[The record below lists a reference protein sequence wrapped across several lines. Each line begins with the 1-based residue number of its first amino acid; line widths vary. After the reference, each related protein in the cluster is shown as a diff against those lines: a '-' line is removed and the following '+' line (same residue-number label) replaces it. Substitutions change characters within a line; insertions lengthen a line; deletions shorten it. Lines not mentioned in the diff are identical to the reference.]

1 MSSRRFVHRA
11 NFLVMMVFLILGYI
25 VFRMFVLQV
34 VEGNEY
40 REKANMVRFRMEDL
54 LPARGQI
61 LDRNGEVLARDT
73 EAISVYCVPRM
84 IENPESAAQKVAP
97 LLGLSLE
104 EIREKF
110 ESRKSFVWLKRQ
122 VPLHLKEDLEKDKL
136 VGIEWNKENKRYY
149 PHSPHLSHILGFV
162 GIDHQGLEGLEFTLN
177 EELTGKMGY
186 MTFERDG
193 TGKEIPGSLVY
204 LNPQSGHNVIL
215 TIDRTIQF
223 YIEKAL
229 DEAIGRTK
237 AKAGVVVVNDPR
249 TGDILAMAS
258 RPSYDNNLFN
268 DYLPETWRNLAVSM
282 VFEPGST
289 VKPLIMASALQENK
303 VYLGESFYC
312 GGSIMVYNHRVR
324 DIKSHGQETLEDI
337 IINSC
342 NVGTIQIAQRLG
354 EDTLYRY
361 LKNFGIGESCE
372 TGLNGEEIGLLR
384 KPRSWSALSI
394 GAIPIGQEMLVTP
407 IQLLRSVSAIANR
420 GILMKARLV
429 KKVIDENGKVVREV
443 LPSPVQRVVDEETAD
458 LVLNMMKK
466 VVDQGT
472 GKKAAIPGYA
482 IAGKTGT
489 GQKIGEDGRY
499 AINRFYSSF
508 IGFFPIHEPRFGI
521 LVVLDEAQGEYYGGD
536 IGAPVFREIAQNLIH
551 YAGIMSENDEVTIY

>member
-11 NFLVMMVFLILGYI
+11 NFLVMMFFLILGYI

-54 LPARGQI
+54 LPSRGQI
-61 LDRNGEVLARDT
+61 LDRNGEILARDT

-84 IENPESAAQKVAP
+84 IENPEDAAQKIAP
-97 LLGLSLE
+97 LLGLNVE
-104 EIREKF
+104 ETREKF

-122 VPLHLKEDLEKDKL
+122 VPLHLKENLEKEKII
-136 VGIEWNKENKRYY
+136 GIEWNKEYKRYY
-149 PHSPHLSHILGFV
+149 PHAPHLSHILGFV
-162 GIDHQGLEGLEFTLN
+162 GIDHQGLEGLEFALN

-204 LNPQSGHNVIL
+204 SNPQSGYNITL

-223 YIEKAL
+223 YVEKAL
-229 DEAIGRTK
+229 DEAIERTK

-258 RPSYDNNLFN
+258 RPSYDNNHFN
-268 DYLPETWRNLAVSM
+268 DYPPETWRNLGVSM
-282 VFEPGST
+282 LFEPGST
-289 VKPLIMASALQENK
+289 IKPLIMASALQENK

-337 IINSC
+337 LVNSC

-354 EDTLYRY
+354 EETLYRY

-372 TGLNGEEIGLLR
+372 IGLNGEEIGLLR

-407 IQLLRSVSAIANR
+407 IQLLRSLSTVANR
-420 GILMKARLV
+420 GVLMKTRLV
-429 KKVIDENGKVVREV
+429 KKVTHENGQVVREV
-443 LPSPVQRVVDEETAD
+443 LPSPIRRVIDEGTAD
-458 LVLNMMKK
+458 LVLKMMKK

-508 IGFFPIHEPRFGI
+508 VGFFPVPEPHFGI

-536 IGAPVFREIAQNLIH
+536 IAAPVFREIVQNIIH
-551 YAGIMSENDEVTIY
+551 YAGIMPENAEVTVY

>member
-11 NFLVMMVFLILGYI
+11 NFLVMMFFLVLGYI

-54 LPARGQI
+54 LPSRGQI

-84 IENPESAAQKVAP
+84 IENPESAAQKIAP
-97 LLGLSLE
+97 LLGLDVE
-104 EIREKF
+104 ETREKF

-122 VPLHLKEDLEKDKL
+122 VPLHIKEKLEKEKI
-136 VGIEWNKENKRYY
+136 VGIEWNKEFKRYY
-149 PHSPHLSHILGFV
+149 PHAPHLSHILGFV
-162 GIDHQGLEGLEFTLN
+162 GIDHQGLEGLEFALN

-204 LNPQSGHNVIL
+204 FNPQSGYNVTL

-223 YIEKAL
+223 YVEKAL
-229 DEAIGRTK
+229 DEAIERTK

-258 RPSYDNNLFN
+258 RPSYDNNHFN
-268 DYLPETWRNLAVSM
+268 DYPPEAWRNLGVSKL
-282 VFEPGST
+282 FEPGST
-289 VKPLIMASALQENK
+289 MKPLIMASALQENK

-337 IINSC
+337 LINSC

-354 EDTLYRY
+354 EETLYRY
-361 LKNFGIGESCE
+361 LKNFGIGEACE
-372 TGLNGEEIGLLR
+372 TGLNGEETGLLR

-394 GAIPIGQEMLVTP
+394 GAIPIGQEILVTP
-407 IQLLRSVSAIANR
+407 IQLLRSLSTVANR
-420 GILMKARLV
+420 GVLMKTRLV
-429 KKVIDENGKVVREV
+429 KKVTDENGKVIREV
-443 LPSPVQRVVDEETAD
+443 LPAPIRRVIDEETAD
-458 LVLNMMKK
+458 LVIKMMKK

-472 GKKAAIPGYA
+472 GKKAAIPGYS
-482 IAGKTGT
+482 IGGKTGT
-489 GQKIGEDGRY
+489 GQKIGADGRY

-508 IGFFPIHEPRFGI
+508 VGFFPVPEPRFGI

-536 IGAPVFREIAQNLIH
+536 IAAPVFREIAQNIIH
-551 YAGIMSENDEVTIY
+551 YAGIMPENAEVTVY

>member
-1 MSSRRFVHRA
+1 
-11 NFLVMMVFLILGYI
+11 
-25 VFRMFVLQV
+25 
-34 VEGNEY
+34 
-40 REKANMVRFRMEDL
+40 
-54 LPARGQI
+54 
-61 LDRNGEVLARDT
+61 
-73 EAISVYCVPRM
+73 
-84 IENPESAAQKVAP
+84 
-97 LLGLSLE
+97 
-104 EIREKF
+104 
-110 ESRKSFVWLKRQ
+110 
-122 VPLHLKEDLEKDKL
+122 
-136 VGIEWNKENKRYY
+136 
-149 PHSPHLSHILGFV
+149 
-162 GIDHQGLEGLEFTLN
+162 
-177 EELTGKMGY
+177 
-186 MTFERDG
+186 
-193 TGKEIPGSLVY
+193 
-204 LNPQSGHNVIL
+204 
-215 TIDRTIQF
+215 
-223 YIEKAL
+223 
-229 DEAIGRTK
+229 
-237 AKAGVVVVNDPR
+237 
-249 TGDILAMAS
+249 
-258 RPSYDNNLFN
+258 
-268 DYLPETWRNLAVSM
+268 
-282 VFEPGST
+282 
-289 VKPLIMASALQENK
+289 
-303 VYLGESFYC
+303 SFYC

-508 IGFFPIHEPRFGI
+508 IGFFPIPEPRFGI